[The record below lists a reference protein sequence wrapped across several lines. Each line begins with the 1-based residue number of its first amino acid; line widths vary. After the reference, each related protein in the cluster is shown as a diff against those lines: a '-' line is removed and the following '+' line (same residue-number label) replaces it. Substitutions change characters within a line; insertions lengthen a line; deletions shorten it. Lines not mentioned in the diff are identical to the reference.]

1 MKRIFYILLLC
12 SLMTACSKEIS
23 KLHDNQLL
31 LLQVDYVTHTFEGGK
46 VLSIDSEITA
56 VDTIPIIVNYLPA
69 GDFGN
74 ISLFYE
80 SEDQMIFDGSIIWMG
95 TGERKFPVDFAS
107 VNDFSTIE
115 NPIPKPDNSKFQFI
129 HQNSLLED
137 FDYQSIWDAI
147 SNLEVVEEHLTSH
160 KKIGIF
166 LYTPSVGAGDPNTW
180 DYYVILNK

>member
-1 MKRIFYILLLC
+1 M
-12 SLMTACSKEIS
+12 MTACSKEIS
-23 KLHDNQLL
+23 VLKDNQLL
-31 LLQVDYVTHTFEGGK
+31 LLQVDYVTHAFEGGK
-46 VLSIDSEITA
+46 VLSVDSELTTA
-56 VDTIPIIVNYLPA
+56 DTIPIIIHYLPA

-95 TGERKFPVDFAS
+95 TGERTFPTDFTSAD
-107 VNDFSTIE
+107 DFSTIE
-115 NPIPKPDNSKFQFI
+115 NSIAKPDNSRFQFI
-129 HQNSLLED
+129 HQNSLLDD

-147 SNLEVVEEHLTSH
+147 SNLEVIEDYLASN

-166 LYTPSVGAGDPNTW
+166 LYTPSVGEGDPNTW